1 MPAGAKPAAK
11 TEKKEEKKGDD
22 DIDEDDLFGDG
33 DGADAT
39 PAPKIEAKLK
49 NKKVVIAKSIVLLE
63 VKGWDAEADLDAL
76 AKRILAIEKDGLL
89 WKTEYKLEP
98 VAFGVKKLII
108 GMTIEDE
115 KVSVDEDIIALLES
129 WEDDVQSVDIAAFNK
144 V

>member
-49 NKKVVIAKSIVLLE
+49 NKKVVIAKSLVLLE